1 MRTCQKIFLLLVL
14 LGSPAFA
21 APSGGFTFTK
31 ILDDAG
37 LTALRGAALN
47 EQGTVAITVAMEGV
61 GDAVLVG
68 DGRSLSIVAESAAGS
83 FGPAAINNRGDVVF
97 RADSREGSRILLSR
111 NGRLSTLVGVDAHVI
126 RDPVINARG
135 TVAFSAFRPS
145 VGGQAVLALD
155 RGQVTT
161 ITTHMRAIVI
171 LDINQRGQVLALTDP
186 GLPPASTLVVG
197 DGRTIRIV
205 ADAHALLDGG
215 FFFLQAAIND
225 RGTVAFSAFLGEKGQ
240 RMYLADPQGGL
251 RTVITS
257 DGPFEGF
264 RLGGLT
270 NAGTPVFTGFL
281 DAGGSGVF
289 VGPDPVAD
297 KVIATGDTLD
307 GATVLQASVADVNA
321 SGQILL
327 WVTFEDG
334 TVALYRTQHGGGDGE
349 P

>member
-14 LGSPAFA
+14 LGCPAFA

-31 ILDDAG
+31 ILDHAG
-37 LTALRGAALN
+37 RTAFRGAALN
-47 EQGTVAITVAMEGV
+47 EQGTVAITVAIEGA

-68 DGRSLSIVAESAAGS
+68 DGRSLSIVAESAAGF

-97 RADSREGSRILLSR
+97 KEVSREGSRILVSR
-111 NGRLSTLVGVDAHVI
+111 NGRLSTLVDFDAFGLG
-126 RDPVINARG
+126 DPVINARG
-135 TVAFSAFRPS
+135 TVAFTAFRRS

-161 ITTHMRAIVI
+161 IATHMRAILT

-186 GLPPASTLVVG
+186 GLPPSSTLVVG
-197 DGRTIRIV
+197 DGRTTRIA
-205 ADAHALLDGG
+205 ADARALLGG
-215 FFFLQAAIND
+215 GFFLQAVIND
-225 RGTVAFSAFLGEKGQ
+225 RGTVAFSAFLGESG
-240 RMYLADPQGGL
+240 RRIYLADPQGGL
-251 RTVITS
+251 RTVITT
-257 DGPFEGF
+257 DGPFEF
-264 RLGGLT
+264 LALGGLT
-270 NAGTPVFTGFL
+270 NSGTPVFTASL
-281 DAGGSGVF
+281 DAGGTGVF